1 MKIHLGSR
9 VKRLLVEKEEDGNA
23 RITGIQLDN
32 GEKIRGE
39 QVLVATGGNLIR
51 PQAPPRD
58 GYRMAKESGHTVTDL
73 QPSLVPMVTA
83 EEYIPRLQGLSLKM

>member
-1 MKIHLGSR
+1 M
-9 VKRLLVEKEEDGNA
+9 EKEEDGNA

-39 QVLVATGGNLIR
+39 QVLVATGGNSY
-51 PQAPPRD
+51 PSTGSTGD

-73 QPSLVPMVTA
+73 AAVSGA
-83 EEYIPRLQGLSLKM
+83 EGDG